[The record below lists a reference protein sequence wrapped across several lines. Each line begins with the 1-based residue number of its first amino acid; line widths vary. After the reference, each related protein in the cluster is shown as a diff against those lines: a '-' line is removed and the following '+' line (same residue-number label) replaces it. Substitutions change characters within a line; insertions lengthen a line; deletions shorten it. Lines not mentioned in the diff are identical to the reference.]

1 MSNES
6 SSQEQKELAKL
17 LGLDISADTFDVAA
31 ARLLDAVAIAI
42 GHEPPQNATERQI
55 VFASSIGQDVSTNTK
70 RVASAKIGEALFSK
84 NQDAIAALNL
94 KPGDRVI
101 KISRFELNNEF
112 HTFEQEFVISSIQPN
127 GRVFFKGGNGRGAW
141 PTQLKK
147 ISGLILCSTGQVTSG
162 EATSYLLT
170 NGKVRRSSIVYF
182 LRDSRWRRTLRLMT
196 NSLISVPHLP

>member
-42 GHEPPQNATERQI
+42 GDEPPQNATERQI

-147 ISGLILCSTGQVTSG
+147 YPG
-162 EATSYLLT
+162 
-170 NGKVRRSSIVYF
+170 
-182 LRDSRWRRTLRLMT
+182 
-196 NSLISVPHLP
+196 